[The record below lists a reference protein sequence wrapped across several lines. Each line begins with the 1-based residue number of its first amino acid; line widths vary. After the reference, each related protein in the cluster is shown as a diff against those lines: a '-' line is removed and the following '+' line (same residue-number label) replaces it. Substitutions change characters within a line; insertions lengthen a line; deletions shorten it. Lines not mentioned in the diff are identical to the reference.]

1 MIKGYVENYIHA
13 KHKRQTNAN
22 VAQRLRDSAQS
33 IDDEELLL
41 KMAECLDNL
50 QHYVEDLSVRVMALE
65 DGPRV
70 PRND

>member
-1 MIKGYVENYIHA
+1 MKGYVENYIHA
-13 KHKRQTNAN
+13 KHTRQANAN
-22 VAQRLRDSAQS
+22 EAQRLRDSAQS

-65 DGPRV
+65 DGERV
-70 PRND
+70 PKND

>member
-1 MIKGYVENYIHA
+1 MIKGYIENYIHA

-22 VAQRLRDSAQS
+22 VAQRLRDGAQS